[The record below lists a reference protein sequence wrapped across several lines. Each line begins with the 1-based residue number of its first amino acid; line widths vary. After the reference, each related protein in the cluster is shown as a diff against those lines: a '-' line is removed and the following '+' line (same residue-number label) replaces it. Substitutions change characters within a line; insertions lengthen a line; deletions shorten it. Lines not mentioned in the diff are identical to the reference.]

1 MVIAFIALCGV
12 WVGLTRRFDPALL
25 AIGAVAAAGVT
36 YLQRRLFPAINVS
49 LDALLRH
56 PGATLRLAAVVVWR
70 FAISTVY
77 TSYLILFARVDGRIV
92 AVPTTVH
99 DPFAQFIL
107 LNAITLTPSTISLL
121 LDGDLLYIHW
131 LCRAG
136 GTGNWKKIKEPL
148 EVCLHA
154 VFTRGENADN

>member
-1 MVIAFIALCGV
+1 MVIAFIALFGV
-12 WVGLTRRFDPALL
+12 WIGLTRRFDPSLL

-36 YLQRRLFPAINVS
+36 YLQRRLFPAINLS
-49 LDALLRH
+49 LDALIRR
-56 PGATLRLAAVVVWR
+56 PGAAFQLVAVVAWR
-70 FAISTVY
+70 FVVSTVY
-77 TSYLILFARVDGRIV
+77 TSYLILFARVEGRIV
-92 AVPTTVH
+92 AVPTTVR

-148 EVCLHA
+148 EVRLHA
-154 VFTRGENADN
+154 VFARGENADH